1 MRRLLWSGLI
11 LSIIATTGCVSSET
25 HSRALGHVNE
35 ARKAATDA
43 RNELDSFKKQS
54 SADMDAKEAE
64 RARLAGELAAT
75 QSALASARSNVENL
89 QGELDARTNALRDA
103 SRRLGSIE
111 KEKHAAD
118 SKIGSLQVEKDI
130 ANARIAT
137 LERENEGANNRIAS
151 LEKEREEA
159 SNRVALLEKDKN
171 ALAASVT
178 EARDRVRD
186 LETKVGSLMAQ
197 VEGLQNDNRSLLS
210 GTTTAKDV
218 MATLQKRAGDLESE
232 SARAADLAQR
242 LNERDQELA
251 RLRQASA
258 DHDQEIAR
266 LRSEVA
272 DREQL
277 AGKLA
282 ALTDETGKLAQ
293 DRERLQQQQ
302 TQLSDEHQKLLA
314 RLQEDADKLK
324 AEEAEKDRLE
334 KERAAKE
341 EEIRRLTQAQADLT
355 KSLQDE
361 INKGTITIQRVRD
374 RLTINMI
381 DKVLFDSGQAVVKP
395 AGLKVL
401 KQVSD
406 VLKDVPDKQIRIE
419 GHTDN
424 VPIGVKLRD
433 KFATNWELST
443 TRATSVVRYLIEE
456 GGVNRDMISAAGY
469 ADTRPVATNDS
480 DDGKASNRRIEIVLY
495 PKDLTDIA
503 KDLRA
508 DSR

>member
-1 MRRLLWSGLI
+1 MRRLLGSGLV

-43 RNELDSFKKQS
+43 RNELDSFQKQS
-54 SADMDAKEAE
+54 SVDMDAKEAE
-64 RARLAGELAAT
+64 RARLVGELAAA
-75 QSALASARSNVENL
+75 QSALASARSNVESL
-89 QGELDARTNALRDA
+89 QGELDGRTKALRDT
-103 SRRLGSIE
+103 SSRLGSIE
-111 KEKHAAD
+111 KEKHAANTR
-118 SKIGSLQVEKDI
+118 IGSLQVEKDI

-151 LEKEREEA
+151 LEKEKEEA
-159 SNRVALLEKDKN
+159 NNRVALLEKDKN

-186 LETKVGSLMAQ
+186 LETKVGSLTAQ
-197 VEGLQNDNRSLLS
+197 VGGLQNDNRSLLS

-218 MATLQKRAGDLESE
+218 IAKLQKRAGELESE

-251 RLRQASA
+251 T
-258 DHDQEIAR
+258 
-266 LRSEVA
+266 LRSA
-272 DREQL
+272 ASDREQL

-282 ALTDETGKLAQ
+282 ALTDEAGKLAQ
-293 DRERLQQQQ
+293 DRDRWQQQQ
-302 TQLSDEHQKLLA
+302 TQLSGEHQKLLA

-324 AEEAEKDRLE
+324 VEEAEKNRLE
-334 KERAAKE
+334 QERAAKE
-341 EEIRRLTQAQADLT
+341 EEIRRLTKAQADLT

-361 INKGTITIQRVRD
+361 IDKGNITIQRVRD

-381 DKVLFDSGQAVVKP
+381 DQVLFDSGQAVVKP

-433 KFATNWELST
+433 KFETNWELST
-443 TRATSVVRYLIEE
+443 TRATSVVRYLLDE

-469 ADTRPVATNDS
+469 ADTRPVAANDS

-495 PKDLTDIA
+495 PKDLTDIV

>member
-1 MRRLLWSGLI
+1 MRRLLGSGLV
-11 LSIIATTGCVSSET
+11 LSIIATTGCVSSDT

-54 SADMDAKEAE
+54 SVDMDAKEAE
-64 RARLAGELAAT
+64 RARLVGELAAA
-75 QSALASARSNVENL
+75 QSALASARSNVESL
-89 QGELDARTNALRDA
+89 QGELEGRTNALRDT
-103 SRRLGSIE
+103 SSRLGSIE
-111 KEKHAAD
+111 KEKHAAN
-118 SKIGSLQVEKDI
+118 SKIGSLRVEKDI

-151 LEKEREEA
+151 LEKEKEA
-159 SNRVALLEKDKN
+159 NNRVALLEKDKN
-171 ALAASVT
+171 ALAASIT
-178 EARDRVRD
+178 EARDRGRD
-186 LETKVGSLMAQ
+186 LETKVGSLTAQ

-218 MATLQKRAGDLESE
+218 IAKLQKRAGELESE

-251 RLRQASA
+251 S
-258 DHDQEIAR
+258 
-266 LRSEVA
+266 LRSAVS

-282 ALTDETGKLAQ
+282 ALTDEAGKLAQ
-293 DRERLQQQQ
+293 DRDRWQQQQ
-302 TQLSDEHQKLLA
+302 TQLSGEHQKLLA

-324 AEEAEKDRLE
+324 AEEAQKNRLE
-334 KERAAKE
+334 QEQAAKE
-341 EEIRRLTQAQADLT
+341 EEIRRLTKAQADLT

-361 INKGTITIQRVRD
+361 IDKGNITIQRVRD

-381 DKVLFDSGQAVVKP
+381 DQVLFDSGQAVVKP
-395 AGLKVL
+395 AGLNVL

-406 VLKDVPDKQIRIE
+406 VLKDVPDKKIRIE

-443 TRATSVVRYLIEE
+443 TRATSVVRYLLDE

-495 PKDLTDIA
+495 PKDLTDIV

>member
-1 MRRLLWSGLI
+1 MRRLLGSGLV
-11 LSIIATTGCVSSET
+11 LSIIATTGCVSSDT

-54 SADMDAKEAE
+54 SVDMDAKEAE
-64 RARLAGELAAT
+64 RARLVGELAAA
-75 QSALASARSNVENL
+75 QSALASARSNAESL
-89 QGELDARTNALRDA
+89 QGELEGRTNALRDT
-103 SRRLGSIE
+103 SSRLGSIE
-111 KEKHAAD
+111 KEKHAAN
-118 SKIGSLQVEKDI
+118 SKIGSLRVEKDI

-151 LEKEREEA
+151 LEKEKEA
-159 SNRVALLEKDKN
+159 NNRVALLEKDKN
-171 ALAASVT
+171 ALAASIT
-178 EARDRVRD
+178 EARDRGRD
-186 LETKVGSLMAQ
+186 LETKVGSLTAQ

-218 MATLQKRAGDLESE
+218 IAKLQKRAGDLESE

-251 RLRQASA
+251 S
-258 DHDQEIAR
+258 
-266 LRSEVA
+266 LRSAVS

-282 ALTDETGKLAQ
+282 ALTDEAGKLAQ
-293 DRERLQQQQ
+293 DRDRWQQQQ
-302 TQLSDEHQKLLA
+302 TQLSGEHQKLLA

-324 AEEAEKDRLE
+324 AEEAQKNRLE
-334 KERAAKE
+334 QERAAKE
-341 EEIRRLTQAQADLT
+341 EEIRRLTKAQADLT

-361 INKGTITIQRVRD
+361 IDKGNITIQRVRD

-381 DKVLFDSGQAVVKP
+381 DQVLFDSGQAVVKP
-395 AGLKVL
+395 AGLNVL

-443 TRATSVVRYLIEE
+443 TRATSVVRYLLDE

-495 PKDLTDIA
+495 PKDLTDIV